1 MQIRCATCTRTIAIA
16 PTGELPPLCPHCT
29 GACLPAQLGPFVPV
43 RLIATGGMGEV
54 YLARHRE
61 LGTEVAIKLL
71 PAMPLEAAS
80 AVRER
85 FAREARLTA
94 KVQHPGVVKVLA
106 SDVAGDRPYLVLE
119 LVFGETLR
127 QRLARG
133 PMSIAEAARA
143 AAATA
148 DVLAAAHAE
157 GVLHRDIKPD
167 NVMLSNDGSV
177 RVLDFGIARAMS
189 DEAPLTRT
197 GEILGTPEYMAPE
210 QLLFGPEAT
219 DARTDVHALGVLLYE
234 LLTQRSP
241 VHGANLFQAL
251 KLVESLV
258 PPAPSSLR
266 AEVPK
271 ALDEVVLRAL
281 QKRPEDRTPTAFDF
295 ANAVRTAVPAAR
307 PAKAAP
313 PAAQSRWLWYLFLP
327 VATIV
332 VLGTIG
338 LLLLKQGMER
348 TLDHV
353 MNDPELRQSLKTV
366 LSPLLS
372 PLQRAEEIEHQIAK
386 GQWIQAMTAAE
397 HADPTTGMAL
407 DYPIFDVF
415 ARTQL
420 AWPIAA
426 GLPRWF
432 AASDE
437 SRRRRIFGDGLEP
450 AGGALTLPMAWT
462 MQDDAQAREE
472 MLRELHQPD
481 DALATLLAIP
491 ALPPEQRADAF
502 GAYAQRLPLDAPE
515 HWLACMLERHLRG
528 DAAGRTQAAEMAWLQ
543 GAGELAVLM
552 EAGLA
557 VLQPRS
563 DGPTRPRTASQEV
576 ATSRRRTSAALAG
589 ESPASHLFGLLC
601 DAMQQPAASLDL
613 GAARSFPVAQ
623 YPHAPNWFVAAARQ
637 SPDRQDSQRREA
649 LLLVAVA
656 LGARPDYT
664 ISPWRDLPNEARA
677 TLDAEAQRGR

>member
-1 MQIRCATCTRTIAIA
+1 MQIRCTTCTRTIAIA
-16 PTGELPPLCPHCT
+16 PTGELPPQCPHCT

-54 YLARHRE
+54 YLARHVE

-71 PAMPLEAAS
+71 PAMPLEAAA

-94 KVQHPGVVKVLA
+94 RVQHPGVVKVLA

-119 LVFGETLR
+119 LVCGETLR

-133 PMSIAEAARA
+133 PMTIPEAARA

-167 NVMLSNDGSV
+167 NVMLAQDGSV
-177 RVLDFGIARAMS
+177 RVLDFGIARAIS
-189 DEAPLTRT
+189 DDAPLTRT

-210 QLLFGPEAT
+210 QLLDGPEAT

-241 VHGANLFQAL
+241 FHGANLFQAL
-251 KLVESLV
+251 KLVESFV

-266 AEVPK
+266 QLVPT

-281 QKRPEDRTPTAFDF
+281 QKRPKDRTPTAFEF
-295 ANAVRTAVPAAR
+295 ANAVREAVPAAR
-307 PAKAAP
+307 PERAIR
-313 PAAQSRWLWYLFLP
+313 PAAQSPWLWYLFLP
-327 VATIV
+327 VAAIV
-332 VLGTIG
+332 VLGAIG

-353 MNDPELRQSLKTV
+353 LNDPELRQSLKII
-366 LSPLLS
+366 LSPM
-372 PLQRAEEIEHQIAK
+372 QRAQEVESLIAN
-386 GQWIQAMTAAE
+386 GQWIQAMAAAE
-397 HADPTTGMAL
+397 QADPTTGMAL
-407 DYPIFDVF
+407 AYPIFDVF

-450 AGGALTLPMAWT
+450 AGGALTLPLAWT
-462 MQDDAQAREE
+462 MLDDTEAREE
-472 MLRELHQPD
+472 MLRELPRAD

-515 HWLACMLERHLRG
+515 HWLACMIERHLRG

-563 DGPTRPRTASQEV
+563 DGRTSTRTANQEI
-576 ATSRRRTSAALAG
+576 ATSRRRTSAALAS

-601 DAMQQPAASLDL
+601 DAMQQPAQTLDL
-613 GAARSFPVAQ
+613 AAARSFPVAQ
-623 YPHAPNWFVAAARQ
+623 YPHASNWFVAAARQ
-637 SPDRQDSQRREA
+637 DSARRGP
-649 LLLVAVA
+649 LLRLAVA

-664 ISPWRDLPNEARA
+664 TSPWQDVPTEARTA
-677 TLDAEAQRGR
+677 LDAEAQRGR